1 MTATADDGDM
11 HHLGQVKPHGDTTT
25 HVTKRARE
33 KMRESAFRTRT
44 DELLYFLQIRLFI
57 NHLPREGSG
66 GDEEESGGKLLLT

>member
-1 MTATADDGDM
+1 MSRD
-11 HHLGQVKPHGDTTT
+11 
-25 HVTKRARE
+25 ARE
-33 KMRESAFRTRT
+33 MRESAFRTRT

>member
-1 MTATADDGDM
+1 MMTQQ
-11 HHLGQVKPHGDTTT
+11 HHNIMSRD
-25 HVTKRARE
+25 ARE
-33 KMRESAFRTRT
+33 MRESAFRTRT